1 MTFNL
6 PTRNGRA
13 KKPIPAVSIGAR
25 RRGKNKKLT
34 PYVMFTATAAKALFG
49 SDLGAILSLEVG
61 TDDHEGW
68 IRLTSKG
75 EDGNVS
81 LRRQSKVTEDLVVE
95 SAFIPH
101 DGKTQLRRTEA
112 YIEVKPDGS
121 LLVRLPW
128 FKKKKTKE
136 ASL

>member
-34 PYVMFTATAAKALFG
+34 PYVMFTAAAAKALFG
-49 SDLGAILSLEVG
+49 SADGAILSLEVG

-68 IRLTSKG
+68 IRLTPRG

-95 SAFIPH
+95 STLIPH

-112 YIEVKPDGS
+112 EIDFKGTSLMVK
-121 LLVRLPW
+121 LPW
-128 FKKKKTKE
+128 FKKKKAKE